1 MTNRISEAICLST
14 IIHTMSSNNKGSA
27 LSRMFGGSSKGGK
40 TKTAQTPQEAI
51 QQLRDVEDVLN
62 KKVEHL
68 EGRINE
74 ETAIARRDARTN
86 KRNALNALKRKKRL
100 EKTLQQIDGTLTT
113 LEYQR
118 EALQN
123 AAMNGQAFQ
132 ALQSATSALKNVHK
146 ELDVDSVQDIMDEL
160 AEQHDL
166 SNEIAQAISSPVG
179 FGADIDERELE
190 DELAQLEREAL
201 SEQMT
206 RVDLPSVPAH
216 PIPTHVQPAAG
227 KAKNDQLAELE
238 RWAS

>member
-1 MTNRISEAICLST
+1 
-14 IIHTMSSNNKGSA
+14 MSGNNKGGV
-27 LSRMFGGSSKGGK
+27 LSRMFGGSSKGGAKMK
-40 TKTAQTPQEAI
+40 TPQTPQEAI

-68 EGRINE
+68 ESRINE
-74 ETAIARRDARTN
+74 ETTIARRDARTN

-123 AAMNGQAFQ
+123 AAMNGQAFT

-160 AEQHDL
+160 AEQHEL
-166 SNEIAQAISSPVG
+166 SNEIANAISSPVG

-190 DELAQLEREAL
+190 EELAQLEQEAL
-201 SEQMT
+201 SNQMT

-216 PIPTHVQPAAG
+216 PIPAYSQPASVSSN

>member
-1 MTNRISEAICLST
+1 
-14 IIHTMSSNNKGSA
+14 
-27 LSRMFGGSSKGGK
+27 
-40 TKTAQTPQEAI
+40 
-51 QQLRDVEDVLN
+51 LN

-68 EGRINE
+68 EAKINE

-123 AAMNGQAFQ
+123 AAMNGQAFT
-132 ALQSATSALKNVHK
+132 ALKGATNALKNVHK

-160 AEQHDL
+160 AEQHEL
-166 SNEIAQAISSPVG
+166 SNEIANAISSPVG
-179 FGADIDERELE
+179 FGAEIDEFELE
-190 DELAQLEREAL
+190 NELAQLEQEAIAKD
-201 SEQMT
+201 MAHI
-206 RVDLPSVPAH
+206 DLPTVPAH
-216 PIPTHVQPAAG
+216 PVPTYAQPATASSS

>member
-1 MTNRISEAICLST
+1 
-14 IIHTMSSNNKGSA
+14 MSSNKGGV
-27 LSRMFGGSSKGGK
+27 LSRVFGGSSKGGAK
-40 TKTAQTPQEAI
+40 MKTAQTPQEAI

-68 EGRINE
+68 EGKINE

-123 AAMNGQAFQ
+123 ASMNGQAFT
-132 ALQSATSALKNVHK
+132 ALKSATSALKNVHK

-160 AEQHDL
+160 AEQHEL
-166 SNEIAQAISSPVG
+166 SNEIANAISSPVG
-179 FGADIDERELE
+179 FGAEIDEFELE
-190 DELAQLEREAL
+190 NELAQLEQEAL
-201 SEQMT
+201 SQEMSKIN
-206 RVDLPSVPAH
+206 LPAVPAH
-216 PIPTHVQPAAG
+216 PLPTYGQPAAAAAATG
-227 KAKNDQLAELE
+227 RAKSDQLAELE
-238 RWAS
+238 KWAS

>member
-1 MTNRISEAICLST
+1 
-14 IIHTMSSNNKGSA
+14 MSGNKGGV
-27 LSRMFGGSSKGGK
+27 LTRVFGGSSKGAK
-40 TKTAQTPQEAI
+40 VKTAQTPQEAI

-68 EGRINE
+68 EAKINE

-123 AAMNGQAFQ
+123 ASMNGQAFN
-132 ALQSATSALKNVHK
+132 ALKSATSALKNVHK

-160 AEQHDL
+160 AEQHEL
-166 SNEIAQAISSPVG
+166 SSEIANAISSPVG
-179 FGADIDERELE
+179 FGAEIDEFELE
-190 DELAQLEREAL
+190 NELAQLEQEAL
-201 SEQMT
+201 SQEMAQIN
-206 RVDLPSVPAH
+206 LPTVPVH
-216 PIPTHVQPAAG
+216 QIPTYAQTSADSSS